1 MQFDSRRAKTYLIG
15 MHPSNLTRKF
25 WKEDRGKYLFIYI
38 THQSADGCGIS

>member
-15 MHPSNLTRKF
+15 MHPSKIWN
-25 WKEDRGKYLFIYI
+25 EDRGEYLFIFI